1 MWAKCLQRSYIA
13 GHTAAICDVD
23 SHHTITRS
31 FLQFCFD
38 EFLLFWTD
46 EFWDRRDLMYLQ
58 TTGATVNANFDKF
71 FMWSVGKLTSVSI
84 NMNTKCLHHPLSIIL
99 VTLSLHGLHYSQWCR
114 RVLSYFPQ
122 PKFTDQIKGLQS
134 VATLADLF
142 TFTVCFNENDN
153 VLRIFEIYVCGHISK
168 IAIDRLLSTY
178 RVCNLSLS
186 FSLSVSALKRPITL
200 YLNW

>member
-99 VTLSLHGLHYSQWCR
+99 VTLSLHGLHTPKGVVVCSVIFRSQN
-114 RVLSYFPQ
+114 L
-122 PKFTDQIKGLQS
+122 QIKLKVFNQS
-134 VATLADLF
+134 PLWPIYSHSPFVLTKMITFCVFLKFMCADISRKSLSID
-142 TFTVCFNENDN
+142 CFP
-153 VLRIFEIYVCGHISK
+153 RIEYAIY
-168 IAIDRLLSTY
+168 
-178 RVCNLSLS
+178 LSLS
-186 FSLSVSALKRPITL
+186 L
-200 YLNW
+200 YLYRLWSGQ